1 MEVLHMKDSNQP
13 GNARKSLEEKGYYIV
28 LFLCVLAVG
37 ISGYLFLSSAIRQP
51 EVKPG
56 DETLSVPTT
65 VVPPTPRQTLPSV
78 PTSAPADGDEAVRE
92 VAERIVVAPV
102 KGEAVMGY
110 DDKSLQYN
118 ETTRDWRLHAA
129 VDIAAP
135 GQTVLACMAGTVT
148 DVYDD
153 DYLGTTVS
161 IRHDDGYETRYSN
174 LTAMPTVKKGDM
186 VKAGDVIGAVGE
198 TAILESSEPAHL
210 HFQVLK
216 DGTPVDPAEFLG

>member
-1 MEVLHMKDSNQP
+1 MKDSNQP

-51 EVKPG
+51 EITTG
-56 DETLSVPTT
+56 EDTISVPTT
-65 VVPPTPRQTLPSV
+65 VIPPATQRTLPSV
-78 PTSAPADGDEAVRE
+78 PASAPADGDEAVRE
-92 VAERIVVAPV
+92 TAERIVVAPV
-102 KGEAVMGY
+102 KGETVLGY

-118 ETTRDWRLHAA
+118 ETTRDWRLHTA
-129 VDIAAP
+129 VDITAP

-161 IRHDDGYETRYSN
+161 IRHDGGYETRYSN
-174 LTAMPTVKKGDM
+174 LTAMPTVKKGDL

-216 DGTPVDPAEFLG
+216 DGKPVDPAEFLG